1 MVNLQVVE
9 GGKTTGNFLEAF
21 NRFFAE
27 NSVPKVCFPDKDG
40 ALLKIMKEAEIDVE
54 DFGGI
59 LSRERGMIFHT
70 CPSQG
75 HSSHGKI
82 EAKIKIIQES
92 LERSGIKIAVC
103 ML

>member
-59 LSRERGMIFHT
+59 LSKLR
-70 CPSQG
+70 
-75 HSSHGKI
+75 
-82 EAKIKIIQES
+82 S
-92 LERSGIKIAVC
+92 LETWKN
-103 ML
+103 